1 MTKSELSAAIAV
13 KTGQTVETAQ
23 QCVDALMDVV
33 KETMA
38 KGENIYLRGFG
49 TFAIRTR
56 AEKTAQNLAK
66 GTAIVIPEHKVPAFK
81 PSKEFKN
88 LLK

>member
-23 QCVDALMDVV
+23 QCVDALMDVI

-38 KGENIYLRGFG
+38 KGENIYLR
-49 TFAIRTR
+49 
-56 AEKTAQNLAK
+56 
-66 GTAIVIPEHKVPAFK
+66 IVVLCITHKMRK
-81 PSKEFKN
+81 S
-88 LLK
+88 